1 MTRTRSLFSKRV
13 AYGALVVSF
22 LLLAITVL
30 GFAYE
35 RAARAGDA
43 QRYPP
48 PGSMLDVGGHRL
60 HLLCSGEG
68 KPTVIFEAGLGE
80 SALGWARVQRDL
92 ARSARVCSYDRA
104 GMAWSDEG
112 PAPRTAGNGANE
124 LHALLDASG
133 EPGPYLLVGHSI
145 GGLFTLRF
153 GAAYPQKVAGIV
165 LVDPSDPKAIRT
177 AGYPWPAIM
186 QARVQGV
193 LAELGVLRVFGR
205 SIVPAA
211 VGVTPPPEVLEAV
224 PILYGP
230 RSQATSV
237 AELEASLTSAD
248 EVLAD
253 EATGYL
259 ATQRLVV
266 ISAADDSADTRAEQE
281 RLARLSKNGRHLVAR
296 RGGHY
301 VHYDDPDLVV
311 DAVRALIAP
320 R

>member
-1 MTRTRSLFSKRV
+1 LLSAKHV
-13 AYGALVVSF
+13 GYAALAVFF
-22 LLLAITVL
+22 LLLAITVI
-30 GFAYE
+30 GFGYE
-35 RAARAGDA
+35 RVARAGDA

-48 PGSMLDVGGHRL
+48 PGRMLNVGGHRL
-60 HLLCSGEG
+60 HLLCRGEG
-68 KPTVIFEAGLGE
+68 KPTVILEAGLGE
-80 SALGWARVQRDL
+80 SALGWARVQRSL
-92 ARSARVCSYDRA
+92 ARTARVCSYDRA

-112 PAPRTAGNGANE
+112 PAPRTAGNVAKE

-145 GGLFTLRF
+145 GGLFALRF
-153 GAAYPQKVAGIV
+153 GAAYPQSVAGIV
-165 LVDPSDPKAIRT
+165 LVDPTDPKAIRN
-177 AGYPWPAIM
+177 AGYPWPAIT
-186 QARVQGV
+186 QSRVQGV

-211 VGVTPPPEVLEAV
+211 VGTTPPPEVLQAV

-248 EVLAD
+248 EVSAD

-266 ISAADDSADTRAEQE
+266 ISAADDSADTRAEHE
-281 RLARLSKNGRHLVAR
+281 HLAGLSKHGTYLVAR
-296 RGGHY
+296 SGGHY
-301 VHYDDPDLVV
+301 VHYEDPDRVV
-311 DAVRALIAP
+311 DAVRALIAAG
-320 R
+320 